1 MVKAGDPQEL
11 AEPEGV
17 EAESLNGV
25 EAFTDYFVL
34 SPRIPYNHFMAEEAT
49 EATGMARAAAEGGL
63 SVTDKLRLLLDITKK
78 ISRSLNLEEVLML
91 VMDTLDSLL
100 RHDAAGIYILEL
112 PHKTDASEKGGAEG
126 GDGGAV
132 KVLRAEAVRGYD
144 IEDMLSLRLK
154 IGEGIIGHVA
164 ETGEAVISPDVR
176 SDPRYVNARKETRS
190 EMVAPIISNDE
201 VIGVFDLESDELNA
215 YTEDDRQVLMLLAS
229 QVAIIIEKAMLHEQL
244 VEKKRLEAQLEV
256 ARHVQLSLLPPRDPK
271 LEGFDISAYNF
282 STEEV
287 SGDYYDF
294 VSIYEDHLGLVIADV
309 SGKGVPAALLMAF
322 LRASLRAAIHIGY
335 ASNISM
341 AKVNYL
347 LWESIE
353 THQFVT
359 AFYGVLDATN
369 KTLAYANAGHNP
381 PLMLNRDG
389 TARFIERGGFPL
401 GMFRD
406 ARYYEYY
413 VPIEAGQILVL
424 YTDGVT
430 EAANAE
436 GEEYGRERLAKVV
449 REARELSARQMIDF
463 IYADMLEWTGGRG
476 AGDDVTFVIIK
487 AL

>member
-1 MVKAGDPQEL
+1 
-11 AEPEGV
+11 
-17 EAESLNGV
+17 
-25 EAFTDYFVL
+25 
-34 SPRIPYNHFMAEEAT
+34 MADDLKEAT
-49 EATGMARAAAEGGL
+49 SRPTTNL
-63 SVTDKLRLLLDITKK
+63 TVTDKLRLLLDITKK
-78 ISRSLNLEEVLML
+78 ISRSLNLEEVLL
-91 VMDTLDSLL
+91 QVMNTLGSLL
-100 RHDAAGIYILEL
+100 PYDAAGIYVLERARQ
-112 PHKTDASEKGGAEG
+112 PQQNSKAEAETNEG
-126 GDGGAV
+126 V
-132 KVLRAEAVRGYD
+132 FRAEAVRGYD
-144 IEDMLSLRLK
+144 IGELMELRLK
-154 IGEGIIGHVA
+154 LGEGIIGHVA
-164 ETGEAVISPDVR
+164 ETGEALISPDVR
-176 SDPRYVNARKETRS
+176 QDPRYVNARKETRS

-201 VIGVFDLESDELNA
+201 VIGVFDLESDQVNA

-294 VSIYEDHLGLVIADV
+294 VSIYEDHLGVVIADV

-335 ASNISM
+335 APNISM

-353 THQFVT
+353 NNQFVT

-369 KTLAYANAGHNP
+369 KTLAYSNAGHNP
-381 PLMLNRDG
+381 PLLIDKDG
-389 TARFIERGGFPL
+389 RGRFIERGGLPL
-401 GMFRD
+401 GMFKD

-413 VPIEAGQILVL
+413 LPIESGQTLVL

-430 EAANAE
+430 EAVSLD
-436 GEEYGRERLAKVV
+436 GEEYGRERLESIV
-449 REARELSARQMIDF
+449 RKGRGKSARDLIDF
-463 IYADMLEWTGGRG
+463 IYTDMLEWTGGLG
-476 AGDDVTFVIIK
+476 ADDDVTCVIII